1 MVTIA
6 ASRVWALNTQRR
18 LLWTS
23 HAPIAGGWPS
33 RGCGP
38 GFFSCKGAGYPCLCR
53 DLGFPLVATG
63 GRLLPAVAGLVL
75 RWQWGIPLKQ
85 RGLLLLPALRYRWS
99 CLGNGLAPPMEG
111 GCRLYP
117 LVLPPTIGCRSLHWR
132 VAHPPSPP
140 LTAERRRGIR
150 RSRRWSDRLR
160 CNCVQGP
167 LLPGAAIRCSPPG
180 PVGTRRPWPAV
191 PMRPAEKLLQP
202 YTLWRCCRFTRPRHW
217 GTCTRV
223 VTTQEFSVS
232 FGPPRTSRYERR
244 RLRRGLWAVRCPPWW
259 SRNATS
265 GCVWP
270 TWRR

>member
-38 GFFSCKGAGYPCLCR
+38 GFVSCKGAGYPCLCR

-63 GRLLPAVAGLVL
+63 GRLLPTVAGLVL
-75 RWQWGIPLKQ
+75 RWQWGIPLQKQ

-111 GCRLYP
+111 GGTACIFWRSPRRSDVDRY
-117 LVLPPTIGCRSLHWR
+117 IGGWVR
-132 VAHPPSPP
+132 P
-140 LTAERRRGIR
+140 IR
-150 RSRRWSDRLR
+150 RWWFSTADRPPDSDREMVAMLA
-160 CNCVQGP
+160 Q
-167 LLPGAAIRCSPPG
+167 AAESVGLEWRPP
-180 PVGTRRPWPAV
+180 P
-191 PMRPAEKLLQP
+191 RPAEKLLQP

-232 FGPPRTSRYERR
+232 FGPPRTSLYERR